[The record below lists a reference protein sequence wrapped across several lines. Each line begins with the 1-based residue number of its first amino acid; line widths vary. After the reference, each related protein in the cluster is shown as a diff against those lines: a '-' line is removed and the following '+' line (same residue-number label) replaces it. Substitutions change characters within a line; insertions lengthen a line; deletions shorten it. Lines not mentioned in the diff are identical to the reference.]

1 MSYTFSRRDF
11 LKYSALTA
19 VAVAG
24 AGLLTGCEIQDP
36 NNPVIKKLGYG
47 TTLGTTGGL
56 LKSVDTEGTT
66 GVFTFTVKN
75 NSDAPLPMDP
85 NESFVVKVLDKDGNS
100 KWSNYFNLSIE
111 AVPGADGKVP
121 DILPQL
127 PVRTVGEYKVHVPD
141 YAGHAPNPEDTLH
154 PELRMTPSVQASSSN
169 SPIFTFQPAPLVRA
183 FLTLLLGSLL

>member
-56 LKSVDTEGTT
+56 LKSVDTEGTD

-75 NSDAPLPMDP
+75 SSDAPLRMTPP
-85 NESFVVKVLDKDGNS
+85 IELFTVEVLDAKGNR
-100 KWSNYFNLSIE
+100 KWNNNFNLTIE
-111 AVPGADGKVP
+111 AVLGEDGKVP
-121 DILPQL
+121 EILPQL
-127 PVRTVGEYKVHVPD
+127 PPRTVGEYKVRVPF
-141 YAGHAPNPEDTLH
+141 YASSAPTSEETLEFTFIPLPAKS
-154 PELRMTPSVQASSSN
+154 PELRMTWKILGAD
-169 SPIFTFQPAPLVRA
+169 LVK
-183 FLTLLLGSLL
+183 

>member
-56 LKSVDTEGTT
+56 LKSVDTEGTD

-75 NSDAPLPMDP
+75 NSDAPLRMTP
-85 NESFVVKVLDKDGNS
+85 NDIFTVKVLDAKGNS
-100 KWSNYFNLSIE
+100 KWSNRFTLTIE
-111 AVPGADGKVP
+111 AVLGEDGKAP
-121 DILPQL
+121 DILPEL
-127 PVRTVGEYKVHVPD
+127 PPRTVGEYKVHVPD
-141 YAGHAPNPEDTLH
+141 YAGYAPGPEDTLEFTYIPLPAKS
-154 PELRMTPSVQASSSN
+154 PELRITWKILGAD
-169 SPIFTFQPAPLVRA
+169 LVK
-183 FLTLLLGSLL
+183 

>member
-11 LKYSALTA
+11 LKYSAMTA

-56 LKSVDTEGTT
+56 LKSVDTEGTD

-75 NSDAPLPMDP
+75 SSDAPLRMTPP
-85 NESFVVKVLDKDGNS
+85 NELFTVEVLDAKGNR
-100 KWSNYFNLSIE
+100 KWNNNFNLSIE

-141 YAGHAPNPEDTLH
+141 YAGYAPGPEDTLEFTYI
-154 PELRMTPSVQASSSN
+154 PNPAKSPQLRMTWKILGAD
-169 SPIFTFQPAPLVRA
+169 LVK
-183 FLTLLLGSLL
+183 

>member
-11 LKYSALTA
+11 LKYSAMTA

-75 NSDAPLPMDP
+75 NSDAPLLMDP
-85 NESFVVKVLDKDGNS
+85 KESFVVKVLDKDGNS

-121 DILPQL
+121 DILPEL
-127 PVRTVGEYKVHVPD
+127 PARTVGEYKVHVPD
-141 YAGHAPNPEDTLH
+141 YAGHAPNPADTLEFIFIPRPANQ
-154 PELRMTPSVQASSSN
+154 PELRITWKIPGTDLVKSN
-169 SPIFTFQPAPLVRA
+169 EST
-183 FLTLLLGSLL
+183 GK

>member
-56 LKSVDTEGTT
+56 LKSVDTEGTD

-75 NSDAPLPMDP
+75 NSDAPLPMTP
-85 NESFVVKVLDKDGNS
+85 NDIFTVKVLDAKGNR
-100 KWSNYFNLSIE
+100 KWNNNFNLTIE

-121 DILPQL
+121 DILTNL
-127 PVRTVGEYKVHVPD
+127 PPRTVGEYKVHVPD
-141 YAGHAPNPEDTLH
+141 YAGYAPGSEDTLEFTYIPLPAKS
-154 PELRMTPSVQASSSN
+154 PELRMTWKILGAD
-169 SPIFTFQPAPLVRA
+169 LVK
-183 FLTLLLGSLL
+183 

>member
-11 LKYSALTA
+11 LKYSAMTA

-56 LKSVDTEGTT
+56 LKSVNKDSTT
-66 GVFTFTVKN
+66 GNGVFTFTVKN
-75 NSDAPLPMDP
+75 NSDAPLHMATP
-85 NESFVVKVLDKDGNS
+85 NERFVVKVLDKDGNS

-111 AVPGADGKVP
+111 AVLGEDGKAP
-121 DILPQL
+121 DILPEL
-127 PVRTVGEYKVHVPD
+127 PPRTVGEYKVHVPD
-141 YAGHAPNPEDTLH
+141 YAGHAPNPEDTLEFTYI
-154 PELRMTPSVQASSSN
+154 PNPAKSPQLRMTWKIPGADLVKSN
-169 SPIFTFQPAPLVRA
+169 EGT
-183 FLTLLLGSLL
+183 GK

>member
-11 LKYSALTA
+11 LKYSAMTA

-75 NSDAPLPMDP
+75 NSDAPLLMDP
-85 NESFVVKVLDKDGNS
+85 KESFVVKVLDKDGNS

-111 AVPGADGKVP
+111 AVQGADGKVP
-121 DILPQL
+121 DILPEL
-127 PVRTVGEYKVHVPD
+127 PARTVGEYKVHVPH
-141 YAGHAPNPEDTLH
+141 YAGHAPNPEETLEFTFIPRPAKS
-154 PELRMTPSVQASSSN
+154 PELRITWKILGAD
-169 SPIFTFQPAPLVRA
+169 LVK
-183 FLTLLLGSLL
+183 

>member
-11 LKYSALTA
+11 LKYSAMTA

-56 LKSVDTEGTT
+56 LKSVDVDKDGTT

-75 NSDAPLPMDP
+75 NSDAPLYMATP
-85 NESFVVKVLDKDGNS
+85 NERFVVKVLDKDGNS
-100 KWSNYFNLSIE
+100 KWNNLFNLTIE
-111 AVPGADGKVP
+111 AVPGTDGKVP

-127 PVRTVGEYKVHVPD
+127 PARTVGEYKVHVPY
-141 YAGHAPNPEDTLH
+141 YASPAPKPEETLEFTFIPLPAKS
-154 PELRMTPSVQASSSN
+154 PELRITWKILGAD
-169 SPIFTFQPAPLVRA
+169 LVK
-183 FLTLLLGSLL
+183 

>member
-11 LKYSALTA
+11 LKYSAMTA

-75 NSDAPLPMDP
+75 NSDAPLRMTP
-85 NESFVVKVLDKDGNS
+85 NDIFTVKVLDATGKT

-111 AVPGADGKVP
+111 AVQGADGKVP
-121 DILPQL
+121 DILPEL
-127 PVRTVGEYKVHVPD
+127 PPRTVGEYKVHVPD
-141 YAGHAPNPEDTLH
+141 YAGHAPNPEDTLEFIYIPNPAKS
-154 PELRMTPSVQASSSN
+154 PELRITWKIPGADLVKSN
-169 SPIFTFQPAPLVRA
+169 EST
-183 FLTLLLGSLL
+183 GK

>member
-11 LKYSALTA
+11 LKYSAMTA

-75 NSDAPLPMDP
+75 NSDAPLLMDP
-85 NESFVVKVLDKDGNS
+85 KESFVVKVLDKDGNS

-111 AVPGADGKVP
+111 AVQGADGKVP
-121 DILPQL
+121 DILPEL
-127 PVRTVGEYKVHVPD
+127 PARTVGEYKVHVPD
-141 YAGHAPNPEDTLH
+141 YAEHAPKPEETLEFTFIPRPAKS
-154 PELRMTPSVQASSSN
+154 PELRITWKILGAD
-169 SPIFTFQPAPLVRA
+169 LVK
-183 FLTLLLGSLL
+183 

>member
-56 LKSVDTEGTT
+56 LKSVDTEGTD

-75 NSDAPLPMDP
+75 SSDAPLRMTPP
-85 NESFVVKVLDKDGNS
+85 IELFTVEVLDVKGNR
-100 KWSNYFNLSIE
+100 KWNNNFNLTIE
-111 AVPGADGKVP
+111 AVLGEDGNVP
-121 DILPQL
+121 DIFPNLP
-127 PVRTVGEYKVHVPD
+127 PRTVGEYKVHVPD
-141 YAGHAPNPEDTLH
+141 YAGYAPGPEDTLEFTYTPNPAKS
-154 PELRMTPSVQASSSN
+154 PELRMTWKIPGAD
-169 SPIFTFQPAPLVRA
+169 LVK
-183 FLTLLLGSLL
+183 

>member
-11 LKYSALTA
+11 LKYSAMTA

-56 LKSVDTEGTT
+56 LKSVDTEGTD

-75 NSDAPLPMDP
+75 NSDAPLRMTP
-85 NESFVVKVLDKDGNS
+85 NDIFTVKVLDAKGNR
-100 KWSNYFNLSIE
+100 KWNNNFNLTIE
-111 AVPGADGKVP
+111 AVLGEDGKAP
-121 DILPQL
+121 DILPEL
-127 PVRTVGEYKVHVPD
+127 PPRTVGEYKVHVPD
-141 YAGHAPNPEDTLH
+141 YAGYAPGPEDTLEFTYIPLPAKS
-154 PELRMTPSVQASSSN
+154 PELRMTWK
-169 SPIFTFQPAPLVRA
+169 I
-183 FLTLLLGSLL
+183 LGADLDK

>member
-11 LKYSALTA
+11 LKYSAMTA

-56 LKSVDTEGTT
+56 LKSVDTEGTD

-111 AVPGADGKVP
+111 AVPGADSKVP

-141 YAGHAPNPEDTLH
+141 YARFAPNSEDTLEFTYI
-154 PELRMTPSVQASSSN
+154 PLPAKSPALRMTWKIPGAD
-169 SPIFTFQPAPLVRA
+169 LVK
-183 FLTLLLGSLL
+183 

>member
-11 LKYSALTA
+11 LKYSAMTA

-75 NSDAPLPMDP
+75 NSDAPLLMDP
-85 NESFVVKVLDKDGNS
+85 KESFVVKVLDKDGNS

-111 AVPGADGKVP
+111 AVQGADGKVP
-121 DILPQL
+121 DILPEL
-127 PVRTVGEYKVHVPD
+127 PARTVGEYKVHVPD
-141 YAGHAPNPEDTLH
+141 YAEHAPNPEETLEFTFIPRPAKS
-154 PELRMTPSVQASSSN
+154 PELRITWKILGAD
-169 SPIFTFQPAPLVRA
+169 LVK
-183 FLTLLLGSLL
+183 

>member
-11 LKYSALTA
+11 LKYSAMTA

-75 NSDAPLPMDP
+75 NSDAPLRMTP
-85 NESFVVKVLDKDGNS
+85 NDIFTVKVLDAKGNR
-100 KWSNYFNLSIE
+100 KWNNNFNLTIE
-111 AVPGADGKVP
+111 AVLGEDGNVP
-121 DILPQL
+121 DILPEL
-127 PVRTVGEYKVHVPD
+127 PPRTVGEYKVHVPD
-141 YAGHAPNPEDTLH
+141 YAGYAPGPEDTLEFTYIPNPAKS
-154 PELRMTPSVQASSSN
+154 PELRMTWKIPGAD
-169 SPIFTFQPAPLVRA
+169 LVK
-183 FLTLLLGSLL
+183 

>member
-24 AGLLTGCEIQDP
+24 AGLLTGCEVQDP

-56 LKSVDTEGTT
+56 LKSVDTEGTD

-75 NSDAPLPMDP
+75 NSDAPLLMTPP
-85 NESFVVKVLDKDGNS
+85 IELFTVKVLDAKGNR
-100 KWSNYFNLSIE
+100 KWNNYFNLTIE
-111 AVPGADGKVP
+111 AVPGEDGNAP
-121 DILPQL
+121 DILPEL
-127 PVRTVGEYKVHVPD
+127 PARTVGEYKVRVPF
-141 YAGHAPNPEDTLH
+141 YASSAPGPEDTLEFTYTPNPAKS
-154 PELRMTPSVQASSSN
+154 PELRMTWKILGAD
-169 SPIFTFQPAPLVRA
+169 LVK
-183 FLTLLLGSLL
+183 

>member
-11 LKYSALTA
+11 LKYSAMTA

-56 LKSVDTEGTT
+56 LKSVDTEGTD

-75 NSDAPLPMDP
+75 NSDAPLRMTPP
-85 NESFVVKVLDKDGNS
+85 IELFTVEVLDAKGNRR
-100 KWSNYFNLSIE
+100 WNNDFNLSIA
-111 AVPGADGKVP
+111 AVPGKDGNVP
-121 DILPQL
+121 DILPEL
-127 PVRTVGEYKVHVPD
+127 PARTVGEYKVRVPF
-141 YAGHAPNPEDTLH
+141 YASSAPTSEETLEFTFIPLPAKS
-154 PELRMTPSVQASSSN
+154 PELRITWKIPGAD
-169 SPIFTFQPAPLVRA
+169 LVK
-183 FLTLLLGSLL
+183 

>member
-11 LKYSALTA
+11 LKYSAMTA

-75 NSDAPLPMDP
+75 NYDAPLLMDP
-85 NESFVVKVLDKDGNS
+85 KESFVVKVLDKDGNS

-111 AVPGADGKVP
+111 AVQGADGKVP
-121 DILPQL
+121 DILPEL
-127 PVRTVGEYKVHVPD
+127 PARTVGEYKVHVPD
-141 YAGHAPNPEDTLH
+141 YAGHAPNLEETLEFTFIPRPAKS
-154 PELRMTPSVQASSSN
+154 PELRITWKILGAD
-169 SPIFTFQPAPLVRA
+169 LVKSGEN
-183 FLTLLLGSLL
+183 TGK

>member
-56 LKSVDTEGTT
+56 LKSVNTEGTD

-75 NSDAPLPMDP
+75 SSDAPLLMTP
-85 NESFVVKVLDKDGNS
+85 NDIFTVKVLDAKGNR
-100 KWSNYFNLSIE
+100 KWNNYFNLTIE
-111 AVPGADGKVP
+111 AVPGEDGNAP
-121 DILPQL
+121 DILPEL
-127 PVRTVGEYKVHVPD
+127 PARTVGEYKVRVPF
-141 YAGHAPNPEDTLH
+141 YASSAPGPEDTLEFTYTPNPAKS
-154 PELRMTPSVQASSSN
+154 PELRMTWKILGAD
-169 SPIFTFQPAPLVRA
+169 LVN
-183 FLTLLLGSLL
+183 

>member
-56 LKSVDTEGTT
+56 LKSVDTEGTD

-75 NSDAPLPMDP
+75 NSDAPLRMTTPI
-85 NESFVVKVLDKDGNS
+85 ELFTVEVLDAKGNR
-100 KWSNYFNLSIE
+100 KWNNNFNLTIE
-111 AVPGADGKVP
+111 AVLGEDGKAP
-121 DILPQL
+121 DILPEL
-127 PVRTVGEYKVHVPD
+127 PPRTVGEYKVHVPD
-141 YAGHAPNPEDTLH
+141 YAGYAPGPEDTLEFTYIPNPAKS
-154 PELRMTPSVQASSSN
+154 PELRITWKILGAD
-169 SPIFTFQPAPLVRA
+169 LVK
-183 FLTLLLGSLL
+183 

>member
-24 AGLLTGCEIQDP
+24 AGLLTGCEVQDP

-56 LKSVDTEGTT
+56 LKSVDTEGTD

-75 NSDAPLPMDP
+75 NSDAPLRMTP
-85 NESFVVKVLDKDGNS
+85 NDIFTVKVLDAKGNR
-100 KWSNYFNLSIE
+100 KWNNYFNLTIE
-111 AVPGADGKVP
+111 AVPGEDGNAP
-121 DILPQL
+121 DILPEL
-127 PVRTVGEYKVHVPD
+127 PARTVGEYKVRVPF
-141 YAGHAPNPEDTLH
+141 YASSAPGPEDTLEFTYT
-154 PELRMTPSVQASSSN
+154 PNPAKSPALRMTWKILGAD
-169 SPIFTFQPAPLVRA
+169 LVK
-183 FLTLLLGSLL
+183 

>member
-11 LKYSALTA
+11 LKYSAMTA

-56 LKSVDTEGTT
+56 LKSVDTEGTD

-75 NSDAPLPMDP
+75 NSDAPLRMTPPYELFMV
-85 NESFVVKVLDKDGNS
+85 EVLDAKGNR
-100 KWSNYFNLSIE
+100 KWNNLFNLTIE
-111 AVPGADGKVP
+111 AVPGEDGKVP
-121 DILPQL
+121 EILPEL
-127 PVRTVGEYKVHVPD
+127 PSRTVGEYKVRVPL
-141 YAGHAPNPEDTLH
+141 YASSAPGPEDTLAFTYIPNPAKS
-154 PELRMTPSVQASSSN
+154 PELRMTWKILGAD
-169 SPIFTFQPAPLVRA
+169 LVKSGEN
-183 FLTLLLGSLL
+183 TGK

>member
-11 LKYSALTA
+11 LKYSAMTA

-75 NSDAPLPMDP
+75 NSDAPLLMDP
-85 NESFVVKVLDKDGNS
+85 KESFVVKVLDKDGNS

-111 AVPGADGKVP
+111 AVQGADGKVP
-121 DILPQL
+121 DILPEL
-127 PVRTVGEYKVHVPD
+127 PPRTVGEYKVHVPD
-141 YAGHAPNPEDTLH
+141 YAEHAPNLEETLEFTFIPRPAKS
-154 PELRMTPSVQASSSN
+154 PELRITWKILGAD
-169 SPIFTFQPAPLVRA
+169 LVK
-183 FLTLLLGSLL
+183 

>member
-11 LKYSALTA
+11 LKYSAMTA

-111 AVPGADGKVP
+111 AVPGADGMVP

-141 YAGHAPNPEDTLH
+141 YARFAPNSEDTLEFTYIPLPAKS
-154 PELRMTPSVQASSSN
+154 PELRMTWKIPGAD
-169 SPIFTFQPAPLVRA
+169 LVK
-183 FLTLLLGSLL
+183 

>member
-11 LKYSALTA
+11 LKYSAMTA

-56 LKSVDTEGTT
+56 LKSVDKDSTT
-66 GVFTFTVKN
+66 GNGVFTFTVKN
-75 NSDAPLPMDP
+75 NSDVALRMDP
-85 NESFVVKVLDKDGNS
+85 KESFVVKVLDKDGNS
-100 KWSNYFNLSIE
+100 RWNNDFNLSIE

-121 DILPQL
+121 GILPEL
-127 PVRTVGEYKVHVPD
+127 PARTVGEYKVHVPG
-141 YAGHAPNPEDTLH
+141 YAGHAPNLEDTLEFTFIPRPAKS
-154 PELRMTPSVQASSSN
+154 PELRITWKIPGADLVKSN
-169 SPIFTFQPAPLVRA
+169 EST
-183 FLTLLLGSLL
+183 GK

>member
-11 LKYSALTA
+11 LKYSAMTA

-56 LKSVDTEGTT
+56 LKSVDTEGTD
-66 GVFTFTVKN
+66 GVFTFTVTN
-75 NSDAPLPMDP
+75 NSDAPLPMTP
-85 NESFVVKVLDKDGNS
+85 NDIFTVKVLDAKGNR
-100 KWSNYFNLSIE
+100 KWNNNFNLTIE

-121 DILPQL
+121 DILTNL
-127 PVRTVGEYKVHVPD
+127 PPRTVGEYKVHVPD
-141 YAGHAPNPEDTLH
+141 YAGYAPGPEDTLEFTYIPLPAKS
-154 PELRMTPSVQASSSN
+154 PELRMTWKIPGAD
-169 SPIFTFQPAPLVRA
+169 LVK
-183 FLTLLLGSLL
+183 

>member
-56 LKSVDTEGTT
+56 LKSVDTEGTD

-75 NSDAPLPMDP
+75 NSDAPLRMTTPI
-85 NESFVVKVLDKDGNS
+85 ELFTVEVLDAKGNR
-100 KWSNYFNLSIE
+100 KWNNNFILTIE
-111 AVPGADGKVP
+111 AVPGEDGKVP
-121 DILPQL
+121 EILPEL
-127 PVRTVGEYKVHVPD
+127 PPRTVGEYKVRVPD
-141 YAGHAPNPEDTLH
+141 YARFAPNPEDTLEFTYIPLPAKS
-154 PELRMTPSVQASSSN
+154 PELRMTWKIPGAD
-169 SPIFTFQPAPLVRA
+169 LDK
-183 FLTLLLGSLL
+183 

>member
-56 LKSVDTEGTT
+56 LKSVDTEGTD

-75 NSDAPLPMDP
+75 NSDAPLRMTTPI
-85 NESFVVKVLDKDGNS
+85 ELFTVEVLDAKGNR
-100 KWSNYFNLSIE
+100 KWNNNFNLSIA
-111 AVPGADGKVP
+111 AVPGKDGNVP
-121 DILPQL
+121 DILPEL
-127 PVRTVGEYKVHVPD
+127 PARTVGEYKVRVPF
-141 YAGHAPNPEDTLH
+141 YASSAPTSEETLEFTFIPLPAKS
-154 PELRMTPSVQASSSN
+154 PELRITWKILGAD
-169 SPIFTFQPAPLVRA
+169 LVK
-183 FLTLLLGSLL
+183 

>member
-11 LKYSALTA
+11 LKYSAMTA

-75 NSDAPLPMDP
+75 NSDAPLRMTP
-85 NESFVVKVLDKDGNS
+85 NDIFTVKVLDATGKT
-100 KWSNYFNLSIE
+100 KWSNYFNLSIK
-111 AVPGADGKVP
+111 AVLGEDGKAP
-121 DILPQL
+121 DILPEL
-127 PVRTVGEYKVHVPD
+127 PPRTVGEYKVHVPD
-141 YAGHAPNPEDTLH
+141 YAGHAPNPEDTLEFIYI
-154 PELRMTPSVQASSSN
+154 PNPAKSPGLRITWKIPGADLVKSN
-169 SPIFTFQPAPLVRA
+169 EST
-183 FLTLLLGSLL
+183 GK

>member
-11 LKYSALTA
+11 LKYSAMTA

-56 LKSVDTEGTT
+56 LKSVDTEGTD

-75 NSDAPLPMDP
+75 NSDAPLRMTPDDI
-85 NESFVVKVLDKDGNS
+85 FTVKVLDAKGNR
-100 KWSNYFNLSIE
+100 KWNNNFNLTIE

-121 DILPQL
+121 DILTNL
-127 PVRTVGEYKVHVPD
+127 PPRTVGEYKVHVPD
-141 YAGHAPNPEDTLH
+141 YAGYAPGPEDTLEFTYIPLPAKS
-154 PELRMTPSVQASSSN
+154 PELRITWKILGAD
-169 SPIFTFQPAPLVRA
+169 LVK
-183 FLTLLLGSLL
+183 

>member
-11 LKYSALTA
+11 LKYSAMTA

-56 LKSVDTEGTT
+56 LKSVDLDGTA

-75 NSDAPLPMDP
+75 NSGAPLHMATP
-85 NESFVVKVLDKDGNS
+85 NERFVVKVLDKDGNS
-100 KWSNYFNLSIE
+100 KWSNGFNLSIE
-111 AVPGADGKVP
+111 AVLGEDGNTP
-121 DILPQL
+121 DILPEL
-127 PVRTVGEYKVHVPD
+127 PPRTVGEYKVRVPL
-141 YAGHAPNPEDTLH
+141 YASSAPGPEDTLEFTYI
-154 PELRMTPSVQASSSN
+154 PNPAKSPQLRMTWKIPGADLVKSN
-169 SPIFTFQPAPLVRA
+169 EST
-183 FLTLLLGSLL
+183 GK

>member
-11 LKYSALTA
+11 LKYSAMTA

-56 LKSVDTEGTT
+56 LKSVDTESTT

-75 NSDAPLPMDP
+75 NSDAPLRMTP
-85 NESFVVKVLDKDGNS
+85 NDIFTVKVLDAKGNR
-100 KWSNYFNLSIE
+100 KWNNYFNLTIE
-111 AVPGADGKVP
+111 AVPGEDGNAP
-121 DILPQL
+121 DILPEL
-127 PVRTVGEYKVHVPD
+127 PARTVGEYKVRVPF
-141 YAGHAPNPEDTLH
+141 YASSAPGPEDTLEFTYTPNPAKS
-154 PELRMTPSVQASSSN
+154 PELRMTWKILGAD
-169 SPIFTFQPAPLVRA
+169 LVK
-183 FLTLLLGSLL
+183 

>member
-11 LKYSALTA
+11 LKYSAMTA

-75 NSDAPLPMDP
+75 NSDAPLRMTP
-85 NESFVVKVLDKDGNS
+85 NDIFTVKVLDAKGNR
-100 KWSNYFNLSIE
+100 KWNNNFNLTIE
-111 AVPGADGKVP
+111 AVPGEDGNVP
-121 DILPQL
+121 DILPEL
-127 PVRTVGEYKVHVPD
+127 PARTVGEYKVHVPD
-141 YAGHAPNPEDTLH
+141 YAGYAPGPEDTLEFTYIPNPAKS
-154 PELRMTPSVQASSSN
+154 PELRMTWKIPGAD
-169 SPIFTFQPAPLVRA
+169 LVK
-183 FLTLLLGSLL
+183 

>member
-56 LKSVDTEGTT
+56 LKSVDTEGTD

-75 NSDAPLPMDP
+75 SSDAPLRMTPP
-85 NESFVVKVLDKDGNS
+85 IELFTVEVLDVKGNR
-100 KWSNYFNLSIE
+100 KWNNNFNLTIE
-111 AVPGADGKVP
+111 AVPGEDGNAP
-121 DILPQL
+121 DILPEL
-127 PVRTVGEYKVHVPD
+127 PARTVGEYKVRVPF
-141 YAGHAPNPEDTLH
+141 YASSAPGPEDTLEFTYTPNPAKS
-154 PELRMTPSVQASSSN
+154 PELRMTWKIPGAD
-169 SPIFTFQPAPLVRA
+169 LVK
-183 FLTLLLGSLL
+183 

>member
-11 LKYSALTA
+11 LKYSAMTA

-56 LKSVDTEGTT
+56 LKSVDTEGTD

-75 NSDAPLPMDP
+75 NSDAPLPMTP
-85 NESFVVKVLDKDGNS
+85 NDIFTVKVLDAKGNR
-100 KWSNYFNLSIE
+100 KWNNNFNLTIE

-121 DILPQL
+121 DILPEL
-127 PVRTVGEYKVHVPD
+127 PARTVGEYKVRVPF
-141 YAGHAPNPEDTLH
+141 Y
-154 PELRMTPSVQASSSN
+154 ASSAPTSEETLEFIFIPLPAK
-169 SPIFTFQPAPLVRA
+169 SPQLRITWKILGADLVK
-183 FLTLLLGSLL
+183 

>member
-11 LKYSALTA
+11 LKYSAMTA

-111 AVPGADGKVP
+111 AVPGADSKVP

-141 YAGHAPNPEDTLH
+141 YARFAPNSEDTLEFTYI
-154 PELRMTPSVQASSSN
+154 PLPAKSPQLRMTWKIPGAD
-169 SPIFTFQPAPLVRA
+169 LVK
-183 FLTLLLGSLL
+183 

>member
-56 LKSVDTEGTT
+56 LKSVDVDKDGTT

-75 NSDAPLPMDP
+75 NSDAPLRMDP

-100 KWSNYFNLSIE
+100 RWNNYFNLSIE
-111 AVPGADGKVP
+111 AVPREDGKVP
-121 DILPQL
+121 EILPEL
-127 PVRTVGEYKVHVPD
+127 PPRTVGEYKVRVPF
-141 YAGHAPNPEDTLH
+141 YASSVPGPEDTLEFTYIPLPAKS
-154 PELRMTPSVQASSSN
+154 PELRMTWKIPGAD
-169 SPIFTFQPAPLVRA
+169 LVK
-183 FLTLLLGSLL
+183 